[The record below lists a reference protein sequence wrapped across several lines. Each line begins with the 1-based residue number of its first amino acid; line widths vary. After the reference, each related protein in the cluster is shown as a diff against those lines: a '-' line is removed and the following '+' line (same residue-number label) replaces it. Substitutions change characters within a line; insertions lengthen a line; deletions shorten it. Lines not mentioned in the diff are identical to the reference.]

1 MNEYATAFLV
11 PSTTRNRNWEDIEE
25 TYLCNTLFRTLDQHC
40 PDSDISVFVGY
51 DSDDPILSDQGNRFK
66 LNTIF
71 KNFEIIWVECEPDH
85 GNVVGVWNKLCKKAM
100 EAGFEWF
107 MVLGDDIRLPNDPSW
122 LKVFQKQLKKQN
134 YIGWAAGYS
143 NNDKIAT
150 QFLIHRTHWNIF
162 EFVFPPQIRNYF
174 CDDFMNEIYPKRYRY
189 WRQDFPLYNTGG
201 QPRYIPNNDRKLCQ
215 FLLRR
220 HKKGLNEFLN
230 SIEKI
235 KR

>member
-107 MVLGDDIRLPNDPSW
+107 MVLGD
-122 LKVFQKQLKKQN
+122 
-134 YIGWAAGYS
+134 
-143 NNDKIAT
+143 AT